1 MSRSGVSRRKP
12 ARARGSGDVASLY
25 RTLARN
31 LPNGTLTLF
40 DRELRFVLAEGTGA
54 GGFWR
59 DALEGKT
66 LAEALPSDM
75 HAVLEPLFR
84 GALAGTAGAAE
95 VAQGGDWLAVHAGPL
110 RDEQGAIVAGLALVH
125 DITAAKG
132 AEQVLR
138 ASEARFRALV
148 ENSYDAVA
156 LIDADAKIVYASA
169 STARLLGYPPAE
181 LVGRSALDLIDPDDL
196 QYARERFAAAAA
208 GPDVPVVAEYRVRHR
223 DGSWRSIEGVGVNR
237 IAEPEIGAI
246 VASFR
251 DITERKQLES
261 RLRRAH
267 RMDAV
272 ARLAGAIAHDYN
284 NLLTV
289 MLGSAEILLHDLP
302 PAYARRDDLE
312 QIKTAASRAA
322 ELTRQVLAYSR
333 QQVLTPRM
341 LDLNVLI
348 GAMERVLQPLV
359 GGGVELKLE
368 LGERIGAVRA
378 DPAQIEQAIV
388 NLVLNAREAMPS
400 GGRLTLGTADV
411 EVDAA
416 FAGQHDPLSPARYV
430 TLAVR
435 DQGVGMDEETLGHL
449 FEPFFTTKPGRHGA
463 GLGLATAYGII
474 KQSGGYIWAESTA
487 GEGSTFTIYLPWH
500 APLRAAEAA
509 RPAEA
514 PPATGAGET
523 VLVVDDEPAVRLVT
537 KRILQR
543 NGYTVLEASGGHE
556 ALRVLREHPGPIQ
569 LLLTDVIM
577 PEMNGREVAERVRER
592 RSGIKVLFMSAYSP
606 EAIAHDGLLDEDAAF
621 LRKPFE
627 IGLLLRAVR
636 RTLDAAGAA

>member
-12 ARARGSGDVASLY
+12 ARARASGDVASLY

-84 GALAGTAGAAE
+84 GALAGTAG
-95 VAQGGDWLAVHAGPL
+95 
-110 RDEQGAIVAGLALVH
+110 
-125 DITAAKG
+125 
-132 AEQVLR
+132 
-138 ASEARFRALV
+138 
-148 ENSYDAVA
+148 
-156 LIDADAKIVYASA
+156 
-169 STARLLGYPPAE
+169 
-181 LVGRSALDLIDPDDL
+181 
-196 QYARERFAAAAA
+196 
-208 GPDVPVVAEYRVRHR
+208 
-223 DGSWRSIEGVGVNR
+223 
-237 IAEPEIGAI
+237 
-246 VASFR
+246 
-251 DITERKQLES
+251 
-261 RLRRAH
+261 
-267 RMDAV
+267 
-272 ARLAGAIAHDYN
+272 
-284 NLLTV
+284 
-289 MLGSAEILLHDLP
+289 
-302 PAYARRDDLE
+302 
-312 QIKTAASRAA
+312 
-322 ELTRQVLAYSR
+322 
-333 QQVLTPRM
+333 
-341 LDLNVLI
+341 
-348 GAMERVLQPLV
+348 
-359 GGGVELKLE
+359 
-368 LGERIGAVRA
+368 
-378 DPAQIEQAIV
+378 
-388 NLVLNAREAMPS
+388 
-400 GGRLTLGTADV
+400 
-411 EVDAA
+411 
-416 FAGQHDPLSPARYV
+416 
-430 TLAVR
+430 
-435 DQGVGMDEETLGHL
+435 
-449 FEPFFTTKPGRHGA
+449 RHGA
-463 GLGLATAYGII
+463 GLGLATTYGII

-636 RTLDAAGAA
+636 RTLDGAGAA